1 MAPAISSEAVEISVV
16 AKATLAFLSANC
28 GEYKMED
35 ACLQEGELE
44 FILSVLFSS
53 CISQPDLAMK
63 NLKATR
69 LLQLL
74 KDLCLCP
81 MNQKAVLEKGILTNL
96 SSLVDPQGGS
106 DDPVLIAEIA
116 SFQALLQSP
125 NPFSISDLIPP
136 SAEEKKYLEASENAD
151 CPVSDSTGTGLL
163 ELVDVLVLQM
173 ERCVKSAKEKE
184 SPDGRCYEC
193 LLTISQLFLNGVV
206 LLYLSDGQ
214 LVADHLASNTAQV
227 ETLIEALILCY
238 SPPRGK
244 SKE

>member
-16 AKATLAFLSANC
+16 AKATLAFLSANS

-35 ACLQEGELE
+35 ACLQERELK

-63 NLKATR
+63 NLKAAR

-81 MNQKAVLEKGILTNL
+81 INQKAFLEKGIVTNL

-106 DDPVLIAEIA
+106 DAVLTAELA

-125 NPFSISDLIPP
+125 NPCSISDFIPP
-136 SAEEKKYLEASENAD
+136 SAEEKSYLEASENAD
-151 CPVSDSTGTGLL
+151 CPVSDGMPQSNYNIISPQHAQYI
-163 ELVDVLVLQM
+163 LV
-173 ERCVKSAKEKE
+173 
-184 SPDGRCYEC
+184 
-193 LLTISQLFLNGVV
+193 
-206 LLYLSDGQ
+206 
-214 LVADHLASNTAQV
+214 TA
-227 ETLIEALILCY
+227 Y
-238 SPPRGK
+238 S
-244 SKE
+244 